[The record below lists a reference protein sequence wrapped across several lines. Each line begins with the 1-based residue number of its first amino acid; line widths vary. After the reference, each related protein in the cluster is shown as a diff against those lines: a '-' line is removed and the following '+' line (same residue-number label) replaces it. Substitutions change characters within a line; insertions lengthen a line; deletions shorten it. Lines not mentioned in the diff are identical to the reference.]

1 MSIVYSIYINICI
14 CQTKVNV
21 LFPFC
26 LSNLYSRIPLT
37 LPSTFSILFSGVAS
51 GLHKSGSN
59 RVVQLV
65 TQAPCFAST
74 AFVLGRHSA
83 GTSSR
88 TDGSNHEFARNG
100 TWHYRIWPSEDDE
113 GCMTMP
119 DDVWRYLLI
128 DSCGARSAWWPKHH
142 RDVENPRTFLLH
154 PLLPSY
160 LFFCSDC
167 TCPASRCWA
176 KNWAQA
182 RNSFSQNGYG
192 WMNECLLDTDA
203 GHQTLSI
210 FAIQTCGLRC
220 TKLKSPNLSRCSEL
234 VLVVLVATLP
244 LTQPFHLPSF
254 RSVTTRVSPAW
265 SCISWWNRGCLWSGW
280 KSWRTNQEQIV
291 SLERGLA
298 CLLKAVCAKNVW
310 WESV

>member
-1 MSIVYSIYINICI
+1 MSDKGECPVP
-14 CQTKVNV
+14 V
-21 LFPFC
+21 L
-26 LSNLYSRIPLT
+26 LVKLVLQN
-37 LPSTFSILFSGVAS
+37 PSTFSILFSGVAS
-51 GLHKSGSN
+51 GLQKSGSN

-65 TQAPCFAST
+65 TQARCFAST

-119 DDVWRYLLI
+119 DDAWRYLLI
-128 DSCGARSAWWPKHH
+128 DSCEATSAWWQNAVFPI
-142 RDVENPRTFLLH
+142 VLL
-154 PLLPSY
+154 
-160 LFFCSDC
+160 
-167 TCPASRCWA
+167 TCA
-176 KNWAQA
+176 
-182 RNSFSQNGYG
+182 
-192 WMNECLLDTDA
+192 DTNA

-234 VLVVLVATLP
+234 VLVATLP

-298 CLLKAVCAKNVW
+298 CLLKAVYAKNVW